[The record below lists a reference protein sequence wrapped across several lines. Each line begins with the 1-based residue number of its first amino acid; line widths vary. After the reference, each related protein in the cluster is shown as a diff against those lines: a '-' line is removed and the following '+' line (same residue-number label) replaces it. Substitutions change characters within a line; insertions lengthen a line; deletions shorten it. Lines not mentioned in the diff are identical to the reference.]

1 MNEQV
6 KPTLEA
12 LQDPLLRE
20 AIARDHLWWALKDME
35 TLAKKARD
43 IRHDFGVKPS
53 EDDRR
58 RITWIKT
65 ELDDLLK

>member
-6 KPTLEA
+6 KPTLAA
-12 LQDPLLRE
+12 LQDPVLRE
-20 AIARDHLWWALKDME
+20 AIARDRLWWALKDME
-35 TLAKKARD
+35 TLAEKARN
-43 IRHDFGVKPS
+43 IRRDFGVKPS